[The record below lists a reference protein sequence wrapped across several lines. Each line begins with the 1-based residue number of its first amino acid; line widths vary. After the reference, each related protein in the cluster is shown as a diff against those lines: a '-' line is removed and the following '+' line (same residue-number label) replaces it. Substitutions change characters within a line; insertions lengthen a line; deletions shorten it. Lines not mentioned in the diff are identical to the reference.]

1 MPFLEATDSARAK
14 MIANTTT
21 KSRYTPNAL
30 YKSGAKAWR
39 NSCTQVTIVA
49 IQVMY
54 TGYTNLFINRL
65 TNNRNDYVVTS
76 NNEPNRKTH
85 GQTVNN
91 ARRYGKTGAQAQS

>member
-1 MPFLEATDSARAK
+1 MEEQL
-14 MIANTTT
+14 
-21 KSRYTPNAL
+21 YTSNDCCDTSDV
-30 YKSGAKAWR
+30 YR
-39 NSCTQVTIVA
+39 
-49 IQVMY
+49 
-54 TGYTNLFINRL
+54 YTNLFINRL